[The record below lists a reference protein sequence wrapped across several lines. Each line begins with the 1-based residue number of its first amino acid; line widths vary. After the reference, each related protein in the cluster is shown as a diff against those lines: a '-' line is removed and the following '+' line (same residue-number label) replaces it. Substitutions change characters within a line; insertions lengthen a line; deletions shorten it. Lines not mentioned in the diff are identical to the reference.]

1 MRNLIRADISRV
13 LKRPLIYVALITS
26 LLAYLFSFEMTI
38 ANEFVNSASY
48 LSGIKKAMDNSGLIF
63 IITIAVFI
71 AAVFSNELKAK
82 SMQVV
87 IGHGLT
93 RGKLITAKFLDG
105 IIIVCLYFIVFTAVG
120 LMALY
125 SSGNAASDQAQM
137 VLRYTWMC
145 AYRIGG
151 YVIFSAAIMFLT
163 SSSTL
168 GAIAAVAF
176 SLLIENIMEII
187 DELTEVRFFDYTFD
201 GLINEALLRVDA
213 HLFGWQV
220 IPALLYI
227 AFALALTIFFFNRK
241 EFDF

>member
-13 LKRPLIYVALITS
+13 LKRPLVYVALITS

-71 AAVFSNELKAK
+71 AVFSNELKAK

-93 RGKLITAKFLDG
+93 RGKLIAAKFLDG

-120 LMALY
+120 LLALY

-163 SSSTL
+163 SSTSL
-168 GAIAAVAF
+168 GVIAAVAF
-176 SLLIENIMEII
+176 SLLVDSIMSLI

-220 IPALLYI
+220 IPAFLYI

-241 EFDF
+241 EFEF